1 MYTFSQGQI
10 FTVFLIIG
18 LCIGVIFD
26 IFRALRKIFKTPDF
40 ATYIEDIIFMAIVGI
55 LIVNNLIL
63 VNNGEI
69 RFYIILAIIF
79 GMTFYFF
86 TISRICLKIF
96 QIFMK
101 FIKKIL
107 FFPFF
112 LKNML
117 IKKKDF
123 KK

>member
-10 FTVFLIIG
+10 FIVFLIIG
-18 LCIGVIFD
+18 ICIGVIFD
-26 IFRALRKIFKTPDF
+26 IFRTLRKVFKTPDL

-79 GMTFYFF
+79 
-86 TISRICLKIF
+86 RND
-96 QIFMK
+96 
-101 FIKKIL
+101 IL
-107 FFPFF
+107 FFY
-112 LKNML
+112 N
-117 IKKKDF
+117 
-123 KK
+123 